1 MDAIQA
7 ISVQID
13 QQELAITTS
22 REYDVLQHRPQKK
35 SYKENQLGDIIDVMK
50 TEPQP
55 DDKAGG
61 EAWIDRCSWGG
72 ILPSLDA
79 IICMELFVFSLG
91 FPLVCYAP
99 AAICMHSLHNL
110 GLHISR
116 CFVSFTSCPDS
127 SLATFVYAAEKFGGA
142 RGDTR
147 RIIDLNTLYCFEAF
161 CSTDDKNSSRFTC
174 RGCQRASAT
183 HTCPHEMMECL
194 SFAYMKSKST
204 C

>member
-55 DDKAGG
+55 DDKAGR

-99 AAICMHSLHNL
+99 AAAICMHSLHHL
-110 GLHISR
+110 RCTLVAALCLLHPALIHHLPLLYMQLR
-116 CFVSFTSCPDS
+116 S
-127 SLATFVYAAEKFGGA
+127 SAEQEGT
-142 RGDTR
+142 RGESL
-147 RIIDLNTLYCFEAF
+147 I
-161 CSTDDKNSSRFTC
+161 
-174 RGCQRASAT
+174 
-183 HTCPHEMMECL
+183 
-194 SFAYMKSKST
+194 
-204 C
+204 

>member
-55 DDKAGG
+55 DDKAGRG
-61 EAWIDRCSWGG
+61 SMDRPMLVGAGSSQVLMPLYVWNYLCFR
-72 ILPSLDA
+72 L
-79 IICMELFVFSLG
+79 V

-99 AAICMHSLHNL
+99 AAAICMHSLHHL
-110 GLHISR
+110 RCTLVAALCLLHPALIHHLPLLYMQLR
-116 CFVSFTSCPDS
+116 S
-127 SLATFVYAAEKFGGA
+127 SVEQEGT
-142 RGDTR
+142 RGESL
-147 RIIDLNTLYCFEAF
+147 I
-161 CSTDDKNSSRFTC
+161 
-174 RGCQRASAT
+174 
-183 HTCPHEMMECL
+183 
-194 SFAYMKSKST
+194 
-204 C
+204 